1 MHNSAPE
8 WWNGIHGGFK
18 TRCPRGLRV
27 RVSPPA
33 LISDRIGS
41 MKRALL
47 AFVLGLAIS
56 WPGAAFAATPTETVA
71 DATVNIYCTYKS
83 GSKRYSSTGSGV
95 FVTHS
100 GTILTNAHVA
110 LPLLL
115 ETGTGKPAST
125 CEIRTGSPAKATY
138 TAELLYISPDWIEGN
153 LGELKKKRPKGS
165 GEGDF
170 ALLYVSGAKK
180 KGSALPLS
188 FPALLPEHNV
198 LTENASVIAAGYP
211 AGDLTYKEV
220 ERKLKL
226 VTATTSVTSV
236 RSFTRPFADVIMLAP
251 SPLARPGVSGGP
263 ITTDKGSLLGI
274 TAAVDSSEDDERS
287 IRAITLGH
295 VDRLLTE
302 DTGLSLAYTLLAPR
316 AQIASSTDSSL
327 SAQLIRDL
335 SKVYLK
341 SR

>member
-33 LISDRIGS
+33 PISASIGS

-47 AFVLGLAIS
+47 AFLVGLAIV
-56 WPGAAFAATPTETVA
+56 WPGSIFAATPTETVA

-115 ETGTGKPAST
+115 ETGTGKPASK
-125 CEIRTGSPAKATY
+125 CDIRTGSPAKATY
-138 TAELLYISPDWIEGN
+138 TAELLYISPDWIRGN

-170 ALLYVSGAKK
+170 ALLYVTGAK

-198 LTENASVIAAGYP
+198 LTENAPVIAAGYP

-226 VTATTSVTSV
+226 VTATTTVTSV
-236 RSFTRPFADVIMLAP
+236 RSFTRPHPDVIMLAP

-263 ITTDKGSLLGI
+263 ITTDAGSLLGI
-274 TAAVDSSEDDERS
+274 TAAVDSSSDADRS

-295 VDRLLTE
+295 VDRLLIE

-316 AQIASSTDSSL
+316 AQIASSTDASL
-327 SAQLIRDL
+327 GAQLIRDL